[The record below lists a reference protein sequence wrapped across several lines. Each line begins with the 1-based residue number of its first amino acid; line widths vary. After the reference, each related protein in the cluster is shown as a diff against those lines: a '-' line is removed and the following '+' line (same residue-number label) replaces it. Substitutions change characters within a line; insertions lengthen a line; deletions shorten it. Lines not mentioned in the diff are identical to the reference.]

1 MANYFISNIFA
12 GRKGCHRG
20 CHVLESQSKE
30 MRSCSFPFIY
40 ADKTYKTCTDVDVS
54 LFVVNHLRYDV
65 ARSFHT
71 HAKILCSIQMAF
83 LTGRRGTI
91 LVFNQSRRIW

>member
-40 ADKTYKTCTDVDVS
+40 AGKTYKTCTDVDVS

-65 ARSFHT
+65 ARNFSGMRKYAVLYKLLF
-71 HAKILCSIQMAF
+71 
-83 LTGRRGTI
+83 
-91 LVFNQSRRIW
+91 

>member
-1 MANYFISNIFA
+1 MTVLPSQSAQWQNIYFNIFS
-12 GRKGCHRG
+12 GKNKGCHRG

-54 LFVVNHLRYDV
+54 LV
-65 ARSFHT
+65 
-71 HAKILCSIQMAF
+71 
-83 LTGRRGTI
+83 
-91 LVFNQSRRIW
+91 